1 MALQGSGQ
9 ISLDDIHVEAGGTSG
24 TQAAV
29 NDSDIRAL
37 INASSASE
45 IEFAD
50 FYNASG
56 AAEFKF
62 AITKSD
68 LDDHDD
74 ISFAIGNMSPAIA
87 DGDLIVVAVSSDDTL
102 TYAPTGPS
110 QMINAPNMYSANVS
124 YPGHY
129 VEYGFYNSSMG
140 NYLSFNGT
148 PTGYAITA
156 VCAVFSGVS
165 QLTNYSTYR
174 YKTSGMPDPNQIAS
188 SSPTKLIVI
197 TGHLDDDAVTMT
209 APTGYTMAGTK
220 SYNPYSGW
228 GSTTGIAYK
237 ITNTSQAENA
247 GAFGGGGS
255 DANFA
260 YGFRFG

>member
-1 MALQGSGQ
+1 MPLQDSGQ
-9 ISLDDIHVEAGGTSG
+9 ISLDDIHVEAGGSTG
-24 TQAAV
+24 TEAGI
-29 NDSDIRAL
+29 NDSDIRGL
-37 INASSASE
+37 IGASSATE
-45 IEFAD
+45 MEFSD
-50 FYNASG
+50 FYSASS

-62 AITKSD
+62 ALTASD
-68 LDDHDD
+68 INDHDD
-74 ISFAIGNMSPAIA
+74 ISFGIGNATPAIA

-140 NYLSFNGT
+140 NYLSFNGS
-148 PTGYAITA
+148 PVGYAISA
-156 VCAVFSGVS
+156 VCAVFSGVT

-174 YKTSGMPDPNQIAS
+174 YGTSGMPNPNSIAS
-188 SSPTKLIVI
+188 ASPTKLIVI

-220 SYNPYSGW
+220 SISTSGW
-228 GSTTGIAYK
+228 VSSTGIAYK